1 MGATIYEVDTW
12 HVPMLSNPKL
22 VIGDPYRRKRLTGGI
37 FTQQGVELE
46 QPPRTF
52 VLQKFFFR
60 QLRSIGGSNF
70 PSAF

>member
-1 MGATIYEVDTW
+1 V
-12 HVPMLSNPKL
+12 
-22 VIGDPYRRKRLTGGI
+22 
-37 FTQQGVELE
+37 LE

-52 VLQKFFFR
+52 VLQKFFVR